1 MGIALLII
9 YGLALLFIMMY
20 SGVQVHLAY
29 LYLKF
34 QKNAKAAHEVL
45 PELAA
50 NAEWPMVTIQL
61 PVYNE
66 MYVVERLI
74 DCVAEFDYPEGRMEI
89 QVLDDSTDETVDII
103 ARKVA
108 EMQAKGIEIVHIH
121 RKNREGFKAG
131 ALKEGMEV
139 ARGEF
144 IAIFD
149 ADFLPY
155 PDFLRNTI
163 PHFNDP
169 KIGVVQTRWEHI
181 NEDYSVLTKLQ
192 AFALDAHFSVEQQG
206 RNSAGYFINFNGTA
220 GVWRTKTI
228 VDAGGWESDTLTED
242 LDLSYRAQLK
252 GWRFK
257 FMENLGSPAELPAAM
272 GAIKSQQFRWTKG
285 AAETARK
292 NLRRIYKSK
301 ESIGVKVHGTFHL
314 LNSMLFICIV
324 LNSIVSVP
332 LLYYNTVDPRLQT
345 FLQFAPLFMLSLLS
359 LIGFFFVSR
368 TNRDKDLGPKRIL
381 SFLARFPVFL
391 AVSMGLSLHNAIATI
406 EGYLG
411 VKSPFVRTPKF
422 NIKDIKDDWKG
433 VNVYLTRKLAPVTYM
448 EGFFLLY
455 FIFGAGLGIY
465 YGNYGMLPF
474 HIMLIF
480 GYATVFYYSVRH
492 ALYSPQ

>member
-1 MGIALLII
+1 
-9 YGLALLFIMMY
+9 MMY

-34 QKNAKAAHEVL
+34 QKNEKAAHEVL
-45 PELAA
+45 PDYPEGV
-50 NAEWPMVTIQL
+50 EWPMVTIQL
-61 PVYNE
+61 PVFNE

-74 DCVAEFDYPEGRMEI
+74 DSVAEFDYPAGRMEI

-103 ARKVA
+103 AKKVA
-108 EMQAKGIEIVHIH
+108 EMQAKGINIAHIH
-121 RKNREGFKAG
+121 RTNREGFKAG

-139 ARGEF
+139 AKGEF

-163 PHFNDP
+163 PHFNEPD
-169 KIGVVQTRWEHI
+169 IGVVQTRWEHI
-181 NEDYSVLTKLQ
+181 NEDYSILTKLQ

-228 VDAGGWESDTLTED
+228 VDAGGWESDTITED
-242 LDLSYRAQLK
+242 LDLNYRAQLK

-292 NLRRIYKSK
+292 NLVRIYKSK
-301 ESIGVKVHGTFHL
+301 ESVGVKIHGTFHL

-324 LNSIVSVP
+324 LNSLISVP
-332 LLYYNTVDPRLQT
+332 LLYYNSVDLRLQAI
-345 FLQFAPLFMLSLLS
+345 LQFAPLFMLSLLS

-368 TNRDKDLGPKRIL
+368 TNRDKDMGPMRIL
-381 SFLARFPVFL
+381 SFLGRFPIFL
-391 AVSMGLSLHNAIATI
+391 AVSMGLSLHNAIATM

-422 NIKDIKDDWKG
+422 NIKDLEDNWKG

-448 EGFFLLY
+448 EGLLLIY

-465 YGNYGMLPF
+465 YGNYGMFPF

-492 ALYSPQ
+492 SLYSPK